1 MTTPR
6 TFTTLALPCAVH
18 AGAWAARSC
27 VRASGMGYGTYMQT
41 ARNPGGKCSKAG
53 LNFING
59 PGDQTTRMFV
69 AGAPSA

>member
-6 TFTTLALPCAVH
+6 TFTTLALPR
-18 AGAWAARSC
+18 AARSC
-27 VRASGMGYGTYMQT
+27 VRALPAFGRGYLMQ
-41 ARNPGGKCSKAG
+41 RSSGGKSHKAG

-69 AGAPSA
+69 AGALHT

>member
-6 TFTTLALPCAVH
+6 TFTTLALH
-18 AGAWAARSC
+18 RAARSC
-27 VRASGMGYGTYMQT
+27 VRALPAFGMGYLMQ
-41 ARNPGGKCSKAG
+41 RSSGGKFGKAG

-59 PGDQTTRMFV
+59 PGDPTTRMFA